1 MKRLTN
7 VYKFTFKFCNMQY
20 TELIIAPNGIQAVKK
35 FQKVLKKKGV
45 ILYTLVSI
53 EEM

>member
-1 MKRLTN
+1 MAQFVH
-7 VYKFTFKFCNMQY
+7 VYKFVFKFGNTQY
-20 TELIIAPNGIQAVKK
+20 TELITAPNGKQAVKK